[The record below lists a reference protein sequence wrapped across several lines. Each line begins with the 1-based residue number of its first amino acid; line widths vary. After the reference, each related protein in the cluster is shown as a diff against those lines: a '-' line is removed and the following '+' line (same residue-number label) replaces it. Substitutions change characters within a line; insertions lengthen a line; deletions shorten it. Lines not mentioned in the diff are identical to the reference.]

1 MCESRAGNG
10 RYLTLGQRGDFP
22 ALYPSILE
30 EEEVNPRTRS
40 VKKTV
45 RHVFFDSPFSL
56 SFSLSLAFVSSRM
69 VVSSSESSERS
80 RGVKQ
85 RRVPSRNLQTTREPR
100 GFRYRTVLF
109 SSSLH
114 RIHTLLVSW
123 EKYLKFCS
131 LSFENVFFFF
141 VKREIRN
148 VFNFKL

>member
-22 ALYPSILE
+22 ALYLSILE
-30 EEEVNPRTRS
+30 EQEEEVNPRTRS

-56 SFSLSLAFVSSRM
+56 SFSLSFAFVSSRM

-114 RIHTLLVSW
+114 RTHSPCLVRKILEILLA
-123 EKYLKFCS
+123 EL
-131 LSFENVFFFF
+131 
-141 VKREIRN
+141 
-148 VFNFKL
+148 